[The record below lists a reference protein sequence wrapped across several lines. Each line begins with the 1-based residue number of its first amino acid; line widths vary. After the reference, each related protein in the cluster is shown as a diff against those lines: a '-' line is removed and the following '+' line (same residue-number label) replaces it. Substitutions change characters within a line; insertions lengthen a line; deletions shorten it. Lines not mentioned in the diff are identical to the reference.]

1 MLKRMRS
8 NERLHSESAL
18 PMRKYLQ
25 RSGEMRI
32 MRGLLW
38 KEWRQYGWTFGLAFI
53 VISLEPV
60 LVPISYW
67 LYRVGNR
74 DAWSYGIKAI
84 LAPGLSTTETTAMI
98 VAVLLA
104 ALMLAGERGSGLNYL
119 VSTPVS
125 RRQIIA
131 AKFISGSL
139 ALTVI
144 MAAITLFLLVAGH
157 LLPAQYS
164 NQEVLPWALVTTAA
178 LLCLF
183 SLALL
188 MASLSRGVLS
198 AALFTAIIMALPWM
212 LTSQILYV
220 MQQFY
225 QVSATLELKARYIVT
240 YLFIPDYISRDG
252 RYIWDSNGNMVID
265 RIITDYPLEV
275 TLLLLAALCFLG
287 LAIKIFEKNPL
298 ERQGELLL
306 FGNFKQ
312 IGLLFFSFLGA
323 MAWAEDVGTSLLSF
337 FGYFLVMWLGIY
349 LAMVL
354 VVWIVGWVLQN
365 R

>member
-1 MLKRMRS
+1 
-8 NERLHSESAL
+8 
-18 PMRKYLQ
+18 
-25 RSGEMRI
+25 
-32 MRGLLW
+32 
-38 KEWRQYGWTFGLAFI
+38 
-53 VISLEPV
+53 
-60 LVPISYW
+60 
-67 LYRVGNR
+67 
-74 DAWSYGIKAI
+74 
-84 LAPGLSTTETTAMI
+84 MI

-125 RRQIIA
+125 RRQIIV
-131 AKFISGSL
+131 AKSISGSL

-265 RIITDYPLEV
+265 RITPDYPLE
-275 TLLLLAALCFLG
+275 TALLLLAALCFLG